1 MMKNFN
7 YHFIKYFNTVL
18 RYRFIKFMN
27 FWALMTVNMHDESGI
42 ISMGNKYY
50 NPSGEGPATRCPG
63 GDSGALS
70 VS

>member
-1 MMKNFN
+1 MKNFN
-7 YHFIKYFNTVL
+7 YQFIKYFNTVL

-42 ISMGNKYY
+42 ISMDNKYY
-50 NPSGEGPATRCPG
+50 NPSGEGPATRGPG